1 MAEVHFL
8 STHDIDFRQDDRF
21 PSIRTKL
28 LESRQT
34 HAHTSVMIAQ
44 VAPGGGIPRH
54 VHEAESETA
63 YVLSGRGKL
72 ITDKGEFLLKPGVMV
87 TIPPGLAH
95 GVVNDSD
102 EPLEVFAFHTPPAR

>member
-8 STHDIDFRQDDRF
+8 STHDIAFKQDDRF
-21 PSIRTKL
+21 PGIKTKL
-28 LESRQT
+28 LETRQT
-34 HAHTSVMIAQ
+34 HAHASVIIAQ
-44 VAPGGGIPRH
+44 VAPGGEIPRH
-54 VHEAESETA
+54 IHAAESETA

-72 ITDKGEFLLKPGVMV
+72 ITDDGDYTFEPGVMV

-95 GVVNDSD
+95 GVMNDGD